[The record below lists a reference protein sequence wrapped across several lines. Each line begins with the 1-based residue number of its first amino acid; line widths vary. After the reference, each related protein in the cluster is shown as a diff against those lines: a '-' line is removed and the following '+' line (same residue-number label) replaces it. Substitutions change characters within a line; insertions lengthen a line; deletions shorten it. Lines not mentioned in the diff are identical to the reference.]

1 MTFAFNAQ
9 DVTRAFKLFS

>member
-1 MTFAFNAQ
+1 MNFAFNAQ